1 MALNFERLVALGT
14 RDRTADYQEI
24 CPNCAWGCFRTFH
37 SPSPLS
43 LATPGAGSP
52 AAQFESLVLPHKENI
67 MARGAGLSA

>member
-1 MALNFERLVALGT
+1 MALNFERLVALET
-14 RDRTADYQEI
+14 RDRTAEYQEI
-24 CPNCAWGCFRTFH
+24 PTVHGVVLELST
-37 SPSPLS
+37 PLPPLS